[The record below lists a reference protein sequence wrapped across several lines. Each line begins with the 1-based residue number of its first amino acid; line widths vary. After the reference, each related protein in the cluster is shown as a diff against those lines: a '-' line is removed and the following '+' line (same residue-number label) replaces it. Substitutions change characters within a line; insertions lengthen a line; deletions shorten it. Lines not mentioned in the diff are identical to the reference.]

1 MCQGFAHPDL
11 DHSSGSDALNQM
23 YPACFPNPMKKMIE
37 VTKLLLVGI
46 FHTFLPAKRLTELA
60 LKLAL
65 HQAEVMLSDL
75 QRHLLPKLLSDSNAE
90 DTQASLVCL

>member
-1 MCQGFAHPDL
+1 
-11 DHSSGSDALNQM
+11 
-23 YPACFPNPMKKMIE
+23 MKKMIE

-65 HQAEVMLSDL
+65 CQAEVMLSDL

-90 DTQASLVCL
+90 DTQASLACL